1 MHIWI
6 YICVCVQICITKYN
20 RWSPY
25 NVTCMYVFRAGN
37 LALNK
42 EFSRWN
48 CFSTG
53 VLFYCILPTK
63 RHYRCALIALEHG
76 ADVNNLTYEGKP
88 VFLKACEQ
96 AHDVKDICLTFLEKG
111 ANPNAINS
119 VWLSLWLIFLYSTL
133 LHSHV
138 VGGVCGGGI
147 FVLFHT

>member
-1 MHIWI
+1 MFLSSRFCLQTLPYTIPLLCFKFMASSFI
-6 YICVCVQICITKYN
+6 YKLLVYAYMDLYVCVQICITKYN
-20 RWSPY
+20 LWSPY
-25 NVTCMYVFRAGN
+25 DVTCMYVFRAGN
-37 LALNK
+37 MALNK

-119 VWLSLWLIFLYSTL
+119 V
-133 LHSHV
+133 
-138 VGGVCGGGI
+138 
-147 FVLFHT
+147 